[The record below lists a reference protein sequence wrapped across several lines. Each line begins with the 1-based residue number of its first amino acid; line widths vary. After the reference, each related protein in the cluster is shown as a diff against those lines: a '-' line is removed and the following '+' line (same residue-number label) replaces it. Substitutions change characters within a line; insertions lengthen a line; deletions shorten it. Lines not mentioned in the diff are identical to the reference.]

1 VGTIDF
7 ERAESRVLVR
17 NPLRGFAAEE
27 QRVEVRRDPILGA
40 TSILNPFLAS
50 KAGFFGENDRAFIAR
65 LAEQSAASCV
75 FCGGALERRTAM
87 YPDDL
92 VPGGRLARGEA
103 TLLPNLF
110 ALAAYHPVIV
120 LSRAH
125 FLEPDGFTPG
135 LLADGLALAR
145 EFLHCVDRRDRTAPY
160 AFVGANYLLPAGA
173 SIVHPHLQM
182 LAAPFPY
189 TRHERLL
196 DACRR
201 HHEQCGDSLLDDLAR
216 EEERLGARFIGR
228 RGRWRWFA
236 AFAPQGCNE
245 ILAAHEEEADFAA
258 LDDGE
263 LGELAAGI
271 AAVLGAYGRLGLLCF
286 NFALFSVRHDLPA
299 PGFRLFFRIVSR
311 QNLSPAYRN
320 DDYYLQKLLEADVV
334 VSPPEEL
341 ARLVRAAW

>member
-1 VGTIDF
+1 MGTIDF
-7 ERAESRVLVR
+7 ERAESRLVVR
-17 NPLRGFAAEE
+17 NPLRGFVAEE
-27 QRVEVRRDPILGA
+27 QRVEVRRDPVLGG
-40 TSILNPFLAS
+40 TSLLNPFLAS

-75 FCGGALERRTAM
+75 FCGEALARRTAM
-87 YPDDL
+87 YPEEL

-110 ALAAYHPVIV
+110 ALGAYHPLVV
-120 LSRAH
+120 LSRVH
-125 FLEPDGFTPG
+125 FLELDGFTPA
-135 LLADGLALAR
+135 LLADGLGLAR
-145 EFLHCVDRRDRTAPY
+145 GFLRRVRDRDRTAPY

-182 LAAPFPY
+182 LVTPIPY

-201 HHEQCGDSLLDDLAR
+201 HHEQCGDSLLEDLAR
-216 EEERLGARFIGR
+216 EEERLGQRFVGR
-228 RGRWRWFA
+228 RGRWRWSA

-245 ILAAHEEEADFAA
+245 ILAVHEEATDFAA
-258 LDDGE
+258 LEDGE
-263 LGELAAGI
+263 LHDLAAGI
-271 AAVLGAYGRLGLLCF
+271 AAVLGAYARLGLLCF
-286 NFALFSVRHDLPA
+286 NYALFSVRGDVPA

-320 DDYYLQKLLEADVV
+320 DDYYLQKLLDADVV
-334 VSPPEEL
+334 VTAPEDL
-341 ARLVRAAW
+341 ARQVRAAW